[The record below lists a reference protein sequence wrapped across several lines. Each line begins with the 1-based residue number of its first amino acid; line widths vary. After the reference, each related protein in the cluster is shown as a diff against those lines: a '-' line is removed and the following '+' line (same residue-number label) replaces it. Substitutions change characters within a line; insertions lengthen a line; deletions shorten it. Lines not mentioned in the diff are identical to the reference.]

1 VRRSDDP
8 SVADPVS
15 DLLRSK
21 IYHRR
26 PDNWF
31 RQLRISYAEV
41 RNPDLSFGRILEQSD
56 RSQGNH
62 EGRGRRK
69 HHGSVKRSL
78 KNFVCSVL
86 VSDKVIRQ
94 FAG

>member
-1 VRRSDDP
+1 MPKYGIHTS
-8 SVADPVS
+8 
-15 DLLRSK
+15 LL
-21 IYHRR
+21 
-26 PDNWF
+26 
-31 RQLRISYAEV
+31 EE
-41 RNPDLSFGRILEQSD
+41 ILEQSD

-86 VSDKVIRQ
+86 VSDKVICQ